1 MYLCVLVFMDLT
13 NALTYDNGAMS
24 LMSQKQQASWTDFFS
39 RERKRLVGYVR
50 SLIDDAADREGEDIV
65 QDVAL
70 SLFDGADVA
79 APIENFSAYVYQA
92 LRNRVVDKLRSRRE
106 HDSLDAPLPGD
117 TGLVLTDILSD
128 LKYNAAT
135 DAERKEIGRDIEAA
149 VEELDDSSREI
160 FLATE
165 LNGLT
170 FRELSE
176 DWDIP
181 IGTLL
186 ARKSRAMKKLRDALC
201 AMDPDHYSPLL

>member
-1 MYLCVLVFMDLT
+1 
-13 NALTYDNGAMS
+13 
-24 LMSQKQQASWTDFFS
+24 MSQTQQASWTDFFS

-117 TGLVLTDILSD
+117 TGLVLADILSD

-149 VEELDDSSREI
+149 VEGLDGSSREI

-170 FRELSE
+170 FRELSV

-201 AMDPDHYSPLL
+201 TVDPDHYSPLL